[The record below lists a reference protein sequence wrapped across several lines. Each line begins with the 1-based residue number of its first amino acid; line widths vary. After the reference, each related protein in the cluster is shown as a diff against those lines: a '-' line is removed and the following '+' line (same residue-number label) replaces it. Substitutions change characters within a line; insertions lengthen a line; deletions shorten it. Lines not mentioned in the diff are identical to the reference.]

1 MPKKSTAAINLHG
14 VAKRAA
20 NVRLDPL
27 FGAGQTRFGS
37 AAAVDRYNRLA
48 ERQLYLWPP
57 RGHQSA
63 TQYDRRFRSTLDG
76 ATPHFN

>member
-48 ERQLYLWPP
+48 LGLWKSVCGARPCGEAP
-57 RGHQSA
+57 ASA
-63 TQYDRRFRSTLDG
+63 IGGRKHHLG
-76 ATPHFN
+76 